1 MAQNSPVLV
10 AAFYRFAPLQNLQE
24 LRAELQQ
31 LGGDQGVLGTV
42 LLAAEGVNGT
52 VCGKPEAVSALLD
65 RLRLEPGFEALEEK
79 RSWCDQPC
87 FLRFKVRLKA
97 EIVTMGCQGVDP
109 TEQVG
114 TYVPPEQW
122 NELIADPTTL
132 VIDTRNSYE
141 VGVGSFAGAVDPQ
154 TESFR
159 EFPAWAAEELR
170 PLMQARGANKLALF
184 CTGGIRCE
192 KATAHL
198 LQQGFDQVHHLEGGI
213 LRYLEMVPPEQ
224 SRWQGECFVFDRRV
238 ALNHQLQPGEHKLC
252 HACGLPLTPQQ
263 CELPSYVKGVSCV
276 HCIER
281 FSDADRERFAQR
293 QQQLERGDIWRLERG
308 DECPSIDEPTV

>member
-31 LGGDQGVLGTV
+31 LGSDQGVLGTV

-52 VCGKPEAVSALLD
+52 VCGRAEAVSALLD
-65 RLRLEPGFEALEEK
+65 RLRVEPGFEALEEK
-79 RSWCDQPC
+79 RRWWDQPC

-132 VIDTRNSYE
+132 VIDTRNS
-141 VGVGSFAGAVDPQ
+141 
-154 TESFR
+154 
-159 EFPAWAAEELR
+159 
-170 PLMQARGANKLALF
+170 
-184 CTGGIRCE
+184 
-192 KATAHL
+192 
-198 LQQGFDQVHHLEGGI
+198 
-213 LRYLEMVPPEQ
+213 
-224 SRWQGECFVFDRRV
+224 
-238 ALNHQLQPGEHKLC
+238 
-252 HACGLPLTPQQ
+252 
-263 CELPSYVKGVSCV
+263 
-276 HCIER
+276 
-281 FSDADRERFAQR
+281 
-293 QQQLERGDIWRLERG
+293 
-308 DECPSIDEPTV
+308 

>member
-1 MAQNSPVLV
+1 
-10 AAFYRFAPLQNLQE
+10 
-24 LRAELQQ
+24 
-31 LGGDQGVLGTV
+31 
-42 LLAAEGVNGT
+42 
-52 VCGKPEAVSALLD
+52 
-65 RLRLEPGFEALEEK
+65 
-79 RSWCDQPC
+79 
-87 FLRFKVRLKA
+87 
-97 EIVTMGCQGVDP
+97 MGHQGVDP

-122 NELIADPTTL
+122 NDLIADPTTL

-170 PLMQARGANKLALF
+170 PLMQARGAKKLALF

-213 LRYLEMVPPEQ
+213 LRYLETVPPEQ

-238 ALNHQLQPGEHKLC
+238 ALNHQLEPGDHSLC

-263 CELPSYVKGVSCV
+263 CELPSYVKGVSCL

-281 FSDADRERFAQR
+281 FSDADRKRFAQR

>member
-1 MAQNSPVLV
+1 MNFKEPTPIQSQAIPVAL
-10 AAFYRFAPLQNLQE
+10 
-24 LRAELQQ
+24 
-31 LGGDQGVLGTV
+31 
-42 LLAAEGVNGT
+42 
-52 VCGKPEAVSALLD
+52 EA
-65 RLRLEPGFEALEEK
+65 GFEALQEK

-97 EIVTMGCQGVDP
+97 EIVTMGHQGVDP

-122 NELIADPTTL
+122 NDLIADPTTL

-170 PLMQARGANKLALF
+170 PLMQARGAKKLALF

-213 LRYLEMVPPEQ
+213 LRYLETVPPEQ

-238 ALNHQLQPGEHKLC
+238 ALNHQLEPGDHILC

-263 CELPSYVKGVSCV
+263 CELPSYVKGVSCL

-281 FSDADRERFAQR
+281 FSDADRKRFAQR

-308 DECPSIDEPTV
+308 EDYEGIDEPTV

>member
-1 MAQNSPVLV
+1 MAHNSPVLV

-52 VCGKPEAVSALLD
+52 VCGTEEAVSALLD
-65 RLRLEPGFEALEEK
+65 RLRLEAGFEALQEK

-87 FLRFKVRLKA
+87 FLRFKVRLKV

-122 NELIADPTTL
+122 NQLIADPTTL

-238 ALNHQLQPGEHKLC
+238 ALNHQLQPGEHQLC